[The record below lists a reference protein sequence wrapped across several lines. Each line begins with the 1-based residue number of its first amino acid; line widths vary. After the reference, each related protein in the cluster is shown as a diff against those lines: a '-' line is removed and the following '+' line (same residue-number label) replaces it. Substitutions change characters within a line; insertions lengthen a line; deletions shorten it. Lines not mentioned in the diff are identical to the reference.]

1 MTEKVLVTG
10 AAGAIGFWLAETLS
24 NQNKEVFIID
34 RFIHKNR
41 DKYFTNLAKKNN
53 VHLHIA
59 DLCNKNDLLEIPC
72 DFDVVYHL
80 AALNGTQNFY
90 QKPFDV
96 LTNSTLPTINL
107 LEWLA
112 INNQTPRF
120 IYASSSEAYAGA
132 VTHYD
137 AKIPTSEDVH
147 LVIDDPKNIRWS
159 YGGSKLHGEL
169 AAFAASSQFNIPVT
183 IIRFHNVYG
192 VRMGLNHII
201 PDFIA
206 RALKG
211 KYELYGHEDTRS
223 FIYVQDAVDAT
234 IKVAEAKTFINDI
247 VNIGSDEEVKI
258 YDLAKNIL
266 SILNVKQEIKLY
278 DSPKGSVRR
287 RCPDISK
294 LKNEIGQVSTVSLD
308 EGLKKV
314 IDYMKSQG

>member
-80 AALNGTQNFY
+80 AAFNGTQNFY

-137 AKIPTSEDVH
+137 AKIPTS
-147 LVIDDPKNIRWS
+147 LCS
-159 YGGSKLHGEL
+159 
-169 AAFAASSQFNIPVT
+169 FN
-183 IIRFHNVYG
+183 
-192 VRMGLNHII
+192 
-201 PDFIA
+201 
-206 RALKG
+206 
-211 KYELYGHEDTRS
+211 S
-223 FIYVQDAVDAT
+223 FI
-234 IKVAEAKTFINDI
+234 
-247 VNIGSDEEVKI
+247 
-258 YDLAKNIL
+258 IL
-266 SILNVKQEIKLY
+266 RMI
-278 DSPKGSVRR
+278 
-287 RCPDISK
+287 
-294 LKNEIGQVSTVSLD
+294 
-308 EGLKKV
+308 
-314 IDYMKSQG
+314 